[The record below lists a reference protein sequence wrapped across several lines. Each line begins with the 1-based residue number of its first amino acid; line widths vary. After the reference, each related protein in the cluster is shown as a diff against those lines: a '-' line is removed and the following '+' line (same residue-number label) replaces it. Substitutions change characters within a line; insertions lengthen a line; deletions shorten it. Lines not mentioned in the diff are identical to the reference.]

1 MNNYL
6 FVILVWN
13 ATVMLVYGFDKLRAR
28 KGGRRIKEATLVT
41 LAFLL
46 GGFGA
51 MFGMVLFN
59 HKTSK
64 PKFRYLVPLAVIVC
78 GVTLY
83 WLDKTFVLW

>member
-1 MNNYL
+1 MSNYL
-6 FVILVWN
+6 FALLIWNLV
-13 ATVMLVYGFDKLRAR
+13 VMLVYGFDKARAKR
-28 KGGRRIKEATLVT
+28 GGRRIKEATLVL

-64 PKFRYLVPLAVIVC
+64 TKFRFLVPLAVVVC
-78 GVTLY
+78 GVALY
-83 WLDKTFVLW
+83 WLDKAFVLW